1 MDISVGWMAGVG
13 RCGLMTGLVKLPRGN
28 QTRAINHPCRIAQL
42 AKPGEGL
49 SNGARS
55 VTLLDFDQQGRV
67 IASQQALGAGQYR
80 SLMPFDIQLDEADP
94 PQAWCQIQ
102 GVQPLA
108 RNRDAPPGHRANQVG
123 GFYGG
128 KSRGLVGDVQF
139 HLARFVGKGNGM
151 DASPPPEARLQ
162 KSGLLRVG
170 FKNVQFKNTPG
181 ERRGEKSPRAADIQ
195 PKAAGLDQPSRQFDT
210 KAVSASRQTASRH
223 AKSGLSRNTT
233 RFNVRENPLITRFLG
248 E

>member
-1 MDISVGWMAGVG
+1 M
-13 RCGLMTGLVKLPRGN
+13 
-28 QTRAINHPCRIAQL
+28 
-42 AKPGEGL
+42 
-49 SNGARS
+49 
-55 VTLLDFDQQGRV
+55 
-67 IASQQALGAGQYR
+67 IASQQALGAGQYG
-80 SLMPFDIQLDEADP
+80 SLMPLDIQLDEADR

-108 RNRDAPPGHRANQVG
+108 RDLNAPPGHRANRVG
-123 GFYGG
+123 SFNGG

-195 PKAAGLDQPSRQFDT
+195 PKAAGLDQPSRQFDA
-210 KAVSASRQTASRH
+210 KAGFRIPLNRESPRQVGTEPKYHPLQRKGKSAHHKVPWRMRQM
-223 AKSGLSRNTT
+223 KPNQDVQQPLLSRKFSKTLLQNKS
-233 RFNVRENPLITRFLG
+233 
-248 E
+248 